1 MCLWSIENTQKKW
14 FLLMKIISKNQGR
27 PDWPASLH
35 AHRPPKSLHRSGKK
49 GISSRVH
56 GFAHVFSNP
65 NPIDLFWI
73 FVQMPLKL
81 DVKCL
86 GWLANPMLSIFM
98 SLLLEPAV
106 SPRHCPHTCCCR
118 LLRCPRTSQRSGI
131 PGSVHAVETPTHS
144 DHAVV
149 SKTRHKTNERRVWYF
164 AAVAWDNG
172 I

>member
-1 MCLWSIENTQKKW
+1 MSQI
-14 FLLMKIISKNQGR
+14 NQDQ

-56 GFAHVFSNP
+56 GFAPVFSNP

-172 I
+172 V